1 MTASQ
6 YKYQRRKRGT
16 NVAVAKLLGVHKFTI
31 DKRERNAIRINREA
45 ELALL
50 SLPVQPQL
58 APIPRIGRPKIVQEI
73 ACVK

>member
-1 MTASQ
+1 MNAKT
-6 YKYQRRKRGT
+6 YKHERRKRGT
-16 NVAVAKLLGVHKFTI
+16 NAAVARMLGVHKFTI

-58 APIPRIGRPKIVQEI
+58 APIPRIGRPKIVQEN